1 MRALLRVSRL
11 LLVAFIL
18 AGCNPTSSL
27 SRNYSD
33 IPLQTAAKQENR
45 TLTILAAA
53 SLTEPFTEIGNLFME
68 LNPGV
73 EVVISFAGSQQ
84 LAQQLQQGIKADLF
98 ASANQK
104 YMDSIIGAE
113 RVDPS
118 SVQTFTQNRL
128 VVIHPAAN
136 PAGLISLLDL
146 ARPGIKLDLAAEEV
160 PVGKYSLEFLDKASN
175 DPGFQPDYKEKVL
188 SNVVSYEDNVKT
200 VLTKV
205 LLGEADAGIVYS
217 SDISKKV
224 AEVISRLEIPDEL
237 NALASYPISPLIDS
251 KNMDLADGFIDLIL
265 SDEGQAIL
273 RDYGFLAVRKDL
285 N

>member
-1 MRALLRVSRL
+1 MRALMRVSRL

-27 SRNYSD
+27 SRKYSD
-33 IPLQTAAKQENR
+33 FRLQSATKQENR

-53 SLTEPFTEIGNLFME
+53 SLTEPFTEIGNLFKD

-104 YMDSIIGAE
+104 YMDSIIRAG
-113 RVDPS
+113 RVDPN
-118 SVQTFTQNRL
+118 SVQTFAQNRL
-128 VVIHPAAN
+128 VVIYPADN
-136 PAGLISLLDL
+136 PAGLMSLEDL
-146 ARPGIKLDLAAEEV
+146 ARPGIKLDLAAAEV

-175 DPGFQPDYKEKVL
+175 DPGFPPDYKEEVL

-205 LLGEADAGIVYS
+205 LLGEVDVGIVYS

-224 AEVISRLEIPDEL
+224 VEVISRLEIPDEL

-251 KNMDLADGFIDLIL
+251 ENMDLATGFVDLIL
-265 SDEGQAIL
+265 SDQGQAIL
-273 RDYGFLAVRKDL
+273 RDYGFLSVR
-285 N
+285 